1 MIMLYQSG
9 SLLGIFYYCM
19 IVIIGNYFILNLL
32 LAVIIDS
39 FQKKEENKEQVK
51 KIINFEKE
59 ISEKID
65 DVHIDL
71 NVSI

>member
-1 MIMLYQSG
+1 
-9 SLLGIFYYCM
+9 M

-39 FQKKEENKEQVK
+39 FQKKEENTEHVK
-51 KIINFEKE
+51 KIINFEKG

>member
-39 FQKKEENKEQVK
+39 FQKKEENTEHVK
-51 KIINFEKE
+51 KIINFEKR

-65 DVHIDL
+65 DVIIDL

>member
-39 FQKKEENKEQVK
+39 FQKKEENTEHVK
-51 KIINFEKE
+51 KIINFEKR

>member
-1 MIMLYQSG
+1 
-9 SLLGIFYYCM
+9 M

-39 FQKKEENKEQVK
+39 FQKKEENTEQVK